1 MPIYEFECPQC
12 SRKKELV
19 LSINKVDTEVVI
31 CDECHVD
38 MDRIEFSNS
47 TFILKGGGWAATGY
61 SK

>member
-1 MPIYEFECPQC
+1 
-12 SRKKELV
+12 V